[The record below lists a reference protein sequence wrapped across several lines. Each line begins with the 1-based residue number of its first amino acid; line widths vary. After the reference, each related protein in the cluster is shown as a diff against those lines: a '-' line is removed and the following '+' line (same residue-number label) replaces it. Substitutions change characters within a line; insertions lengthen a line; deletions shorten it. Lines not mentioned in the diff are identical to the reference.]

1 MDKIY
6 KLQSEL
12 LESAIKSSSSDS
24 DVVTIDLEDVIKRRE
39 LLGLSLTMWFIIV
52 ALAYSLTHHKVQ
64 MLN

>member
-1 MDKIY
+1 MNKIY

-39 LLGLSLTMWFIIV
+39 LLGLLLTTFNIIT
-52 ALAYSLTHHKVQ
+52 AY
-64 MLN
+64 